1 MNSMRLKEF
10 AKCGLSSVL
19 TMAIVVTGSMV
30 SLAASSKPIGELI
43 VAGGSNN
50 VAVTVNGESAKSGR
64 TLFANSTISTPDGMQ
79 AILNLG
85 KTGKLQLAP
94 NSTFSLAS
102 ESGTAA
108 GSLVSGKITVLNSL
122 GGITVNN
129 VSGEPV
135 LLVAGES
142 IEANASS
149 AVKQTGGS
157 GGLKPWHWA
166 LIVGAAAAVIV
177 IVLASGSDNDSTP
190 VSPVR

>member
-1 MNSMRLKEF
+1 MKSMRLKEF

-19 TMAIVVTGSMV
+19 VLAIVVTGSMV

-50 VAVTVNGESAKSGR
+50 ASVTVNGESAKSGR
-64 TLFANSTISTPDGMQ
+64 TLFANSTISTPEGME
-79 AILNLG
+79 AILSLG

-94 NSTFSLAS
+94 NTTFSLAS
-102 ESGTAA
+102 DAGTVA
-108 GSLVSGKITVLNSL
+108 GSLVSGKITVLTSL

-129 VSGEPV
+129 LSGETV
-135 LLVAGES
+135 TLVAGES

-149 AVKQTGGS
+149 AVRQTGGS

-166 LIVGAAAAVIV
+166 VIVGAAAAVIV
-177 IVLASGSDNDSTP
+177 IVLASRGDDDSTP
-190 VSPVR
+190 VSPIR